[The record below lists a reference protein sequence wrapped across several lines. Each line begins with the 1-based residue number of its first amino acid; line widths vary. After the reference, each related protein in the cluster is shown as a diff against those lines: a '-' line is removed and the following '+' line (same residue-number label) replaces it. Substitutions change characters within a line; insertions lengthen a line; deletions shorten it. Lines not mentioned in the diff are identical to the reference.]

1 MPGSPRVDRPPGPP
15 AYPSP
20 STTAARPGQYHRP
33 TRHPTENKNKK
44 PVSDETGPDRIVER
58 VPSSSVVWGSLCFRR
73 EFWIHC
79 HGRLLGL
86 ASAPAGPDSG
96 GMNIPGKMAR
106 GIIGGNIREILRGP
120 FLLYRAVLSGTTGRP
135 DPTRPPPNAHR
146 PTRPT
151 STAGLP
157 VTPLRNPVSPTEL
170 AATG

>member
-1 MPGSPRVDRPPGPP
+1 MGFTLFSSGVLDTLPRTI
-15 AYPSP
+15 A
-20 STTAARPGQYHRP
+20 
-33 TRHPTENKNKK
+33 
-44 PVSDETGPDRIVER
+44 
-58 VPSSSVVWGSLCFRR
+58 W
-73 EFWIHC
+73 
-79 HGRLLGL
+79 LGL
-86 ASAPAGPDSG
+86 RPQPDPIRVEL
-96 GMNIPGKMAR
+96 NIPGKMAR